1 MLYMVTL
8 TFCTKL
14 FQSIDYYWKW
24 ISKKNYLFKNLTCNY
39 ASIAYRSKVKY
50 TAWQLYKYVWRY
62 KMCRAVYENQCH
74 CCIPWFNFNLSVLN
88 KGRIVLIIVSLL
100 RWKVQESFSAYILPN
115 VHLCFN
121 QSVIYL
127 HLYLLLM
134 NH

>member
-8 TFCTKL
+8 TFAQSYFKVL
-14 FQSIDYYWKW
+14 IIIENGFQIL
-24 ISKKNYLFKNLTCNY
+24 NYLFKNLTCNY

-100 RWKVQESFSAYILPN
+100 RWKVQESFSAHILPN